1 MALILLQN
9 YHKIDNHMFDVSRV
23 SGKVIDAKE
32 LPYQVSGVLLLANG
46 DIAVS
51 GGPTK
56 FEVLIYRHNFK
67 IQKNRRDAVTL
78 IDSVD
83 ALGCNA
89 LQMIEL
95 KKKYLLIVGHLAD
108 FRLFERDSTP
118 YSA

>member
-1 MALILLQN
+1 
-9 YHKIDNHMFDVSRV
+9 MFDVSRV

-67 IQKNRRDAVTL
+67 I
-78 IDSVD
+78 
-83 ALGCNA
+83 
-89 LQMIEL
+89 
-95 KKKYLLIVGHLAD
+95 
-108 FRLFERDSTP
+108 
-118 YSA
+118 